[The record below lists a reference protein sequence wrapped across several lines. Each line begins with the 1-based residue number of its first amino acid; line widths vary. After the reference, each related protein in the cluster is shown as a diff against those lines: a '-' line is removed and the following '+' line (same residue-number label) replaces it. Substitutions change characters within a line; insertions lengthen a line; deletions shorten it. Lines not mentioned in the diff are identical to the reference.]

1 MDTYNIAIIYDRAEF
16 EQELSGT
23 LTGDEGYKI
32 LVSAKLDNKTL
43 SKIEYKSPDIIIIYT
58 EETDIRIVDLI
69 ERLYI
74 TKRGCAILVITKSTD
89 VEQANL
95 ALEAGA
101 NKVLAAPID
110 TKLLKNSIKLS
121 VNKEK
126 SRLTTDN
133 VTDKA
138 TFLSKTI
145 SIFGTKG
152 GVGKTTLAVNLAVAL
167 ARKRKKVAII
177 DLDLQFGDVGIF
189 LDIDKADTI
198 SELLEENNDPD
209 INAIKGYMPIHSTG
223 ISVLLAPKS
232 PEYAELI
239 KGKQVEKIINNLKDY
254 FDYVIIDMPPA
265 FNDISLVALENSSA
279 VLFVTNLDISSLK
292 NTKVSFNIISSLGF
306 LQKVKLIFNKDG
318 ISSIKPKEAKKIL
331 NKDIYSVVENDNK
344 VAVNALNRGIP
355 IVIDSPKSV
364 LSAAVN
370 TLANKILEDIK

>member
-1 MDTYNIAIIYDRAEF
+1 MDTYNIAIIYDRIEF
-16 EQELSGT
+16 EQELSST

-110 TKLLKNSIKLS
+110 TKLLKNSIMLS

>member
-74 TKRGCAILVITKSTD
+74 TKSGCAILVITTSTN
-89 VEQANL
+89 VKQANL

-110 TKLLKNSIKLS
+110 TKLLKNSIMLS

>member
-110 TKLLKNSIKLS
+110 TKLLKNSIMLS